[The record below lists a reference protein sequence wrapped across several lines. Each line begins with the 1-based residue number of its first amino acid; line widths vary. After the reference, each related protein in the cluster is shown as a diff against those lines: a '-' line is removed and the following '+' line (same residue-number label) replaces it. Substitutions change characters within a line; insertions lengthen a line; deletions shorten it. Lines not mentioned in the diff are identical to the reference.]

1 MRKVLLWMTL
11 LILLMIIAACGQNN
25 DADEEETT
33 VTSVEVEQI
42 KKDNLQVTK
51 TIYGMI
57 MPQSQMAVTI
67 EQPGEVSE
75 LHVQNGEHVS
85 KDDTIAKVK
94 TPMGE
99 MSVTAPR
106 AGKIAKLSA
115 QEGDFQTNEEPLMVV
130 ADVDKV
136 KMNVAV
142 SESDRSLFKDDKEV
156 TIHIDEDTYKGKVL
170 PVDPLPN
177 EGGQFTIE
185 IEIDNKDEKIS
196 PGTTGKIAMKE
207 TKVKKGLL
215 VPTEAVLQEADENF
229 VYIVQDGKAKKI
241 MVEVIETQTEY
252 TAIKGDVNTKDEV
265 IVNGHFTLT
274 DGSEVEVI
282 KDGNDK

>member
-1 MRKVLLWMTL
+1 MRKVLLWMML
-11 LILLMIIAACGQNN
+11 LILLMMIAACGQNN
-25 DADEEETT
+25 DADEEETA

-51 TIYGMI
+51 SFYGMI
-57 MPQSQMAVTI
+57 MPQSQMPVTI

-75 LHVQNGEHVS
+75 LYVQNGEFVS
-85 KDDTIAKVK
+85 KDDTVAKVK
-94 TPMGE
+94 TPVGE
-99 MSVTAPR
+99 MTVTAPR
-106 AGKIAKLSA
+106 TGKVAKLSVK
-115 QEGDFQTNEEPLMVV
+115 EGDFQTNEEPLMMV

-136 KMNVAV
+136 IMNVAV
-142 SESDRSLFKDDKEV
+142 SKSDRSLFKGDKEV
-156 TIHIDEDTYKGKVL
+156 TVHIDDDTYKGNVL

-196 PGTTGKIAMKE
+196 PGTTGKITMKE

-229 VYIVQDGKAKKI
+229 VYIVQDGKAKKVL
-241 MVEVIETQTEY
+241 VEVIETQTEY

-282 KDGNDK
+282 KDGNNK